1 MKNYPYLLMII
12 LQIYMIMSQI
22 FMLYFWYEWSQYHG
36 FLNTLIIGPF
46 VSEFKGLLFPFFI

>member
-12 LQIYMIMSQI
+12 FWIYMFIAQIY
-22 FMLYFWYEWSQYHG
+22 MLYFWYEWSQDHS

-46 VSEFKGLLFPFFI
+46 VAEFKGLLFPFFM

>member
-12 LQIYMIMSQI
+12 FWIYMIMSHI
-22 FMLYFWYEWSQYHG
+22 FMLYFWYEWSQDHS

-46 VSEFKGLLFPFFI
+46 VAEFKGLLFPFFM